1 MNRLAKIFEAVLT
14 MSCFCFVSFRFVL
27 FYRLIIGW
35 VILISRSSTLLLTTM
50 DDLLE
55 SYRKAVINAF
65 NFQYANL
72 SSALQGC
79 MTKFTE
85 EAFAASMISESV
97 MRKGNFADIAN
108 DFKTGLR
115 LRKTVEE
122 VQTHCRCLIR
132 ILEGLDGPAAIVGRN
147 LGTELSTLS
156 SQYGMPP

>member
-1 MNRLAKIFEAVLT
+1 
-14 MSCFCFVSFRFVL
+14 
-27 FYRLIIGW
+27 
-35 VILISRSSTLLLTTM
+35 M

-97 MRKGNFADIAN
+97 MRSENFADIAN
-108 DFKTGLR
+108 EFKTGLK

-122 VQTHCRCLIR
+122 IQTHCHRLIG
-132 ILEGLDGPAAIVGRN
+132 ILEF
-147 LGTELSTLS
+147 SK
-156 SQYGMPP
+156 